1 MTQDL
6 VVIDNLTRVF
16 AQTKAIEN
24 VSFSFNAGDI
34 FGFIGPNGAGK
45 TTTMRILSTLD
56 IATTGDC
63 YIDGLSVTDNP
74 EIIHKKLGFMPD
86 YFTAPNNI
94 SIEDYLDYYARN
106 YGLKGAKRR
115 QAVERIIDFMDMKN
129 IRDKFTSTLS
139 KGMKQ
144 RLCLGRTL
152 INDPQI
158 LILDEPAAGL
168 DPRARIEL
176 RELLKILAKQGK
188 AILISS
194 HILTELAELC
204 DSCAIIEKGK
214 ILRAGKIDSIN
225 MELHSK
231 TGVTVVVV
239 LQSVVE
245 NALVTISELPFIENI
260 EEITVGKKY
269 QFSVIEP
276 DQVATTLNRLVAK
289 ELPVMEYYLK
299 EQGLE
304 QLFLDVTKGVVQ

>member
-1 MTQDL
+1 MSKSL
-6 VVIDNLTRVF
+6 VEIDKLTRNF
-16 AQTKAIEN
+16 QETKAIDE

-63 YIDGLSVTDNP
+63 YIDGVSVTDNP
-74 EIIHKKLGFMPD
+74 EVIHKKLGFMPD
-86 YFTAPNNI
+86 YFTAPNNV

-106 YGLKGAKRR
+106 YGLKGQKRR
-115 QAVERIIDFMDMKN
+115 QAVERIISFMDMTN
-129 IRDKFTSTLS
+129 IRSKNTSTLS

-158 LILDEPAAGL
+158 LVLDEPAAGL

-176 RELLKILAKQGK
+176 RELLKVLAKQGK

-225 MELHSK
+225 EE
-231 TGVTVVVV
+231 
-239 LQSVVE
+239 LQSKKGISIILVLLEKKE
-245 NALVTISELPFIENI
+245 NVLMTLSELPFVENI
-260 EEITVGKKY
+260 EEITEGKK
-269 QFSVIEP
+269 FEFMVNDAKEISG
-276 DQVATTLNRLVAK
+276 TLQRIVAK
-289 ELPVMEYYLK
+289 ELPILEFYLK

-304 QLFLDVTKGVVQ
+304 QLFLDVTKGEIQ

>member
-1 MTQDL
+1 MSQNL
-6 VVIDNLTRVF
+6 VVVDSLTRNF
-16 AQTKAIEN
+16 NETKAIDE
-24 VSFSFNAGDI
+24 VSFSFNSGDI

-63 YIDGLSVTDNP
+63 YIDGVSVTDNP
-74 EIIHKKLGFMPD
+74 EVVHKKLGFMPD
-86 YFTAPNNI
+86 YFSAPNNV

-106 YGLKGAKRR
+106 YGLKGQKRR
-115 QAVERIIDFMDMKN
+115 QAVERIISFMDMTN
-129 IRDKFTSTLS
+129 IRNKNTSTLS

-158 LILDEPAAGL
+158 LVLDEPAAGL

-176 RELLKILAKQGK
+176 RELLKVLAKQGK

-214 ILRAGKIDSIN
+214 ILRAGKIESIN
-225 MELHSK
+225 EELQGK
-231 TGVTVVVV
+231 KGIQIIIV
-239 LQSVVE
+239 LLEKKE
-245 NALVTISELPFIENI
+245 NALLSLSELPFLEKID
-260 EEITVGKKY
+260 EIVEGKK
-269 QFSVIEP
+269 FEIMIN
-276 DQVATTLNRLVAK
+276 DAK
-289 ELPVMEYYLK
+289 EVSGTLQRIIAKEMPILEFYLK

-304 QLFLDVTKGVVQ
+304 QLFLDVTKGEIQ

>member
-1 MTQDL
+1 MSGKL
-6 VVIDNLTRVF
+6 VAIDNLTRIF
-16 AQTKAIEN
+16 QDTKAIDN
-24 VSFSFNAGDI
+24 VSFDFDAGDI

-63 YIDGLSVTDNP
+63 YIDGISVTDNP

-86 YFTAPNNI
+86 YFSAPNNV

-115 QAVERIIDFMDMKN
+115 QAVERIINFMDMTN
-129 IRDKFTSTLS
+129 IRNKHTSTLS

-152 INDPQI
+152 INDPQV
-158 LILDEPAAGL
+158 LVLDEPAAGL

-176 RELLKILAKQGK
+176 RELLKVLSKQGK

-225 MELHSK
+225 EELQGK
-231 TGVTVVVV
+231 KGIQIV
-239 LQSVVE
+239 LVLLERKDNVLLS
-245 NALVTISELPFIENI
+245 LSELPFVENI
-260 EEITVGKKY
+260 EEITPGKK
-269 QFSVIEP
+269 FEFMINDVNE
-276 DQVATTLNRLVAK
+276 VAGTLQRIIAK
-289 ELPVMEYYLK
+289 ELPVVEFYLK

-304 QLFLDVTKGVVQ
+304 QLFLDVTKGEIQ

>member
-176 RELLKILAKQGK
+176 RELLKILSKQGK

>member
-115 QAVERIIDFMDMKN
+115 QAVERIID
-129 IRDKFTSTLS
+129 
-139 KGMKQ
+139 
-144 RLCLGRTL
+144 
-152 INDPQI
+152 
-158 LILDEPAAGL
+158 
-168 DPRARIEL
+168 
-176 RELLKILAKQGK
+176 
-188 AILISS
+188 
-194 HILTELAELC
+194 
-204 DSCAIIEKGK
+204 
-214 ILRAGKIDSIN
+214 
-225 MELHSK
+225 
-231 TGVTVVVV
+231 
-239 LQSVVE
+239 
-245 NALVTISELPFIENI
+245 
-260 EEITVGKKY
+260 
-269 QFSVIEP
+269 
-276 DQVATTLNRLVAK
+276 
-289 ELPVMEYYLK
+289 
-299 EQGLE
+299 
-304 QLFLDVTKGVVQ
+304 

>member
-1 MTQDL
+1 VSQDL
-6 VVIDNLTRVF
+6 VVLDQLTRQF
-16 AQTKAIEN
+16 QQTKAIDS

-45 TTTMRILSTLD
+45 TTAMRILSTLD

-63 YIDGLSVTDNP
+63 YIDGVSVTDNP

-86 YFTAPNNI
+86 YFVAPNNVT
-94 SIEDYLDYYARN
+94 IEDYLDYYARN
-106 YGLKGAKRR
+106 YGLKGKHRR
-115 QAVERIIDFMDMKN
+115 QSVERIIDFMDMTK
-129 IRDKFTSTLS
+129 IRDKNANTLS

-176 RELLKILAKQGK
+176 RELLKVLAKQGK

-194 HILTELAELC
+194 HILTELSELC

-214 ILRAGKIDSIN
+214 ILRAGKIDTIN
-225 MELHSK
+225 EELQGNK
-231 TGVTVVVV
+231 GIRIIVV
-239 LQSVVE
+239 LQE
-245 NALVTISELPFIENI
+245 KHDNALLCLSELPFVENI
-260 EEITVGKKY
+260 EEITAGKKY
-269 QFSVIEP
+269 EFVMN
-276 DQVATTLNRLVAK
+276 DVAEVSGTLQRIVGK
-289 ELPVMEYYLK
+289 GLPIVEFYLK

-304 QLFLDVTKGVVQ
+304 QLFLDVTKGEIQ

>member
-6 VVIDNLTRVF
+6 VVIDKLTRVF
-16 AQTKAIEN
+16 AQTKAIDN

-74 EIIHKKLGFMPD
+74 EIIHQKLGFMPD

-245 NALVTISELPFIENI
+245 NALVAISELPFIENI

-276 DQVATTLNRLVAK
+276 DQVATTLHRLVTK

>member
-63 YIDGLSVTDNP
+63 YIDGMSVTDNP

-115 QAVERIIDFMDMKN
+115 QAVERIINFMDMTN
-129 IRDKFTSTLS
+129 IRNKLTSTLS

-194 HILTELAELC
+194 HILTELSELC

-225 MELHSK
+225 MELNSK
-231 TGVTVVVV
+231 KGVPVVVV
-239 LQSVVE
+239 FHSLVE
-245 NALVTISELPFIENI
+245 NALVTISELPFVENI

-269 QFSVIEP
+269 QFTVSDLNQIT
-276 DQVATTLNRLVAK
+276 ATLHRLVVK
-289 ELPVMEYYLK
+289 ELPIIEFYLK

-304 QLFLDVTKGVVQ
+304 QLFLDVTRGEIQ